1 MNEKN
6 CIKRYLINF
15 LEKTDLDIAM
25 RERAYEMGLREGFK
39 RRKDKM
45 FAYSDFQMRELQSQL
60 EQKDTRI
67 AELEQSLK
75 TIYSY
80 SIFMSRCYQKNFEE
94 FADYCPE
101 PPLLKMSDK
110 EKKYYHSIAERVS
123 TVQGFALRQ
132 EVKSISKD
140 RMPIENMKL
149 SDLKTARETLKQ
161 IGETE

>member
-1 MNEKN
+1 MEDYNKVVHSLAVILKKLPSEFREDYPKAVPRYFID
-6 CIKRYLINF
+6 CISRFNNTY
-15 LEKTDLDIAM
+15 KTEIGNIKHKFIKM
-25 RERAYEMGLREGFK
+25 CEHN
-39 RRKDKM
+39 DK
-45 FAYSDFQMRELQSQL
+45 LQSQL

-110 EKKYYHSIAERVS
+110 E
-123 TVQGFALRQ
+123 
-132 EVKSISKD
+132 
-140 RMPIENMKL
+140 
-149 SDLKTARETLKQ
+149 
-161 IGETE
+161 